1 MYYMKTM
8 EMRGVICKKRTAKTN
23 SSVKNTKQNRS
34 MLVPNCSACGK
45 KSSSSLKIKKLVDY

>member
-1 MYYMKTM
+1 MKTM
-8 EMRGVICKKRTAKTN
+8 EMCGVICKKRTAKTN
-23 SSVKNTKQNRS
+23 SSIKNTKQNRS